1 MFFYIRNLVALQQSL
16 SLDKI
21 SVFYFLNPQ
30 QQQWRV
36 HICNSL
42 EPRTRW
48 RQNWAFD
55 TLVTD
60 HEKNV
65 ASDHENI
72 VSGHEKYSL

>member
-1 MFFYIRNLVALQQSL
+1 MFFKNRNLVALEQSL

-30 QQQWRV
+30 QQQQWRV
-36 HICNSL
+36 HIRNSL

-55 TLVTD
+55 TR
-60 HEKNV
+60 EK
-65 ASDHENI
+65 S
-72 VSGHEKYSL
+72 SR